1 MPASTHHR
9 TKTIGDSHKMTLQVL
24 FPPLGAKAKALM
36 AAAKKPA
43 IGSAMA
49 RLSARRR
56 RRSLWLMRF
65 SSEVVMAKM

>member
-1 MPASTHHR
+1 
-9 TKTIGDSHKMTLQVL
+9 MTLQVL